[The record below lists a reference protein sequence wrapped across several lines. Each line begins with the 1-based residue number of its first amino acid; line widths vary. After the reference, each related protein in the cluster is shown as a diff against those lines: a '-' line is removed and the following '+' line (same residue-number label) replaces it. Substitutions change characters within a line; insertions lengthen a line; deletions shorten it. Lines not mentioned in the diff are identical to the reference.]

1 MLTGPMQPE
10 MGRMRDFDRIRRS
23 ERNRSVA
30 APAATH
36 REERRARVAAA
47 VASVFASL
55 RPAPR
60 RAPQP
65 VRRATVHLV

>member
-30 APAATH
+30 TLST
-36 REERRARVAAA
+36 RRRDERRARMAAA
-47 VASVFASL
+47 VAGMFASL
-55 RPAPR
+55 RAAPR